1 MKIKRFALGALWTN
15 CYVISDAASEGIV
28 IDPGGPAAEVE
39 EYIRDN
45 DIRLHWIILTHGHG
59 DHIGGVSELRNLSE
73 NGIAVH
79 TEDADCLVDANRNL
93 SAFMG
98 TSVELPSADKK
109 LNEGDTLKVGSMNIR
124 VIHTPGHTVG
134 GICLHIKDE
143 DEEVL
148 ISGDTLFARSIGRS
162 DLPGGDEDVLVRSLK
177 KLTDFPDKLR
187 VLPGHGPETT
197 IGAEK
202 FTTPI
207 GRDRPV

>member
-15 CYVISDAASEGIV
+15 CYVISDADSEGIV

-59 DHIGGVSELRNLSE
+59 DHIGGVSDLRNLSE
-73 NGIAVH
+73 NGIAIH
-79 TEDADCLVDANRNL
+79 TEDADCLVDANKNL

-98 TSVELPSADKK
+98 PLVELPSADKK
-109 LNEGDTLKVGSMNIR
+109 LNEGDILKVGNMNIR
-124 VIHTPGHTVG
+124 VIHTPGHTLG
-134 GICLHIKDE
+134 GICLYITE
-143 DEEVL
+143 GDEELL

-162 DLPGGDEDVLVRSLK
+162 DLPGGDEDVLVTSLK

-202 FTTPI
+202 LYNPYW
-207 GRDRPV
+207 PK

>member
-1 MKIKRFALGALWTN
+1 MKIKGFALGALWTN

-202 FTTPI
+202 IYNPYWP
-207 GRDRPV
+207 R

>member
-15 CYVISDAASEGIV
+15 CYVISDSGSEGIV

-59 DHIGGVSELRNLSE
+59 DHIGGVPELRNLSE
-73 NGIAVH
+73 NGIAIH

-109 LNEGDTLKVGSMNIR
+109 LNEGDTLKVGNMYIR

-134 GICLHIKDE
+134 GICLHIKE
-143 DEEVL
+143 DDDEVL

-177 KLTDFPDKLR
+177 KLTGLPDKLR

-202 FTTPI
+202 IYNPYWP
-207 GRDRPV
+207 R

>member
-15 CYVISDAASEGIV
+15 CYMISDSGSEGIV

-59 DHIGGVSELRNLSE
+59 DHIGGVPELRNLSE
-73 NGIAVH
+73 NGIAIH

-109 LNEGDTLKVGSMNIR
+109 LNEGDTLKVGNMNIN
-124 VIHTPGHTVG
+124 VIHTPGHTLG
-134 GICLHIKDE
+134 GICLHITE
-143 DEEVL
+143 GDEEVL
-148 ISGDTLFARSIGRS
+148 VSGDTLFARSIGRS
-162 DLPGGDEDVLVRSLK
+162 DLPGGDVDVLVRSLK
-177 KLTDFPDKLR
+177 KLTDLPDKLR

-202 FTTPI
+202 IYNPYWP
-207 GRDRPV
+207 R

>member
-202 FTTPI
+202 IYNPYWP
-207 GRDRPV
+207 R

>member
-109 LNEGDTLKVGSMNIR
+109 LNEGDMLKVGNMYIR

-134 GICLHIKDE
+134 GICLHIKE
-143 DEEVL
+143 DDDEVL

-177 KLTDFPDKLR
+177 KLTGLPDKLR

-202 FTTPI
+202 IYNPYWP
-207 GRDRPV
+207 R